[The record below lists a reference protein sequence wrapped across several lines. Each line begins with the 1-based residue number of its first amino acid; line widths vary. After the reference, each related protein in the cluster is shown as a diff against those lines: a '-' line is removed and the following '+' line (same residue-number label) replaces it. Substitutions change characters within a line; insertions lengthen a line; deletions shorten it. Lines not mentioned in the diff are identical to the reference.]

1 MMDNF
6 FKKMNFRKLSRERRK
21 EAVTKLS
28 RELHLNGITAV
39 PVQRWPNV
47 VLAHD
52 DSKPTPEELIINR
65 LGFII
70 LVCIS
75 ISTSISDGSGGG
87 GGGGGAA
94 AAAAAAAY
102 AFAGANAGLL
112 LVLMVVL
119 AAAKAA
125 VEGDGDG
132 GGPCLHLFVVRLL
145 LLHSQLRSIVK
156 Q

>member
-1 MMDNF
+1 MLNVCVVVLAFACCVVCCCGLMCVAMARCTRDEQSPSMMDNF

-52 DSKPTPEELIINR
+52 DSKPTPEEIIINR
-65 LGFII
+65 LGFIF

-75 ISTSISDGSGGG
+75 IIT
-87 GGGGGAA
+87 
-94 AAAAAAAY
+94 
-102 AFAGANAGLL
+102 
-112 LVLMVVL
+112 
-119 AAAKAA
+119 
-125 VEGDGDG
+125 
-132 GGPCLHLFVVRLL
+132 
-145 LLHSQLRSIVK
+145 
-156 Q
+156 